1 MALNSDFQKLYVDG
15 LITLFELDASALGAG
30 ILRFHG
36 HISFQEW
43 ERIYTSIGS
52 TEIQIGTDMEQIGSV
67 YNLSDQKVWY
77 RNITWQG
84 QTFEPMALDVSG
96 LEMRSDG
103 KASAP
108 TLTLANN
115 INGIQGAVSA
125 YCLQFDD
132 FAGAKLKVITTLAKY
147 LDATNFYAGNPSAS
161 NEAKEQLWFIEQ
173 KTSENAQ
180 QVTFELSNPIDF
192 EGLRIPVR
200 QITSLCHWCT
210 MGNYRGEECGY
221 TGTLMFTEKDVPTD
235 NPALDKCAGRLKS
248 CRLRHGGTKP
258 LPFGGFPAANLV

>member
-36 HISFQEW
+36 HISFEDW
-43 ERIYTSIGS
+43 ERIYALIGS
-52 TEIQIGTDMEQIGSV
+52 DALLGDEARLIGQGIDGEA
-67 YNLSDQKVWY
+67 NKKVWY
-77 RNITWQG
+77 RNIIWQG
-84 QTFEPMALDVSG
+84 QAFEPMALDVSG
-96 LEMRSDG
+96 LEMRSDC
-103 KASAP
+103 KASSP

-132 FAGAKLKVITTLAKY
+132 FAGAKLKVITTLAKH
-147 LDATNFYAGNPSAS
+147 LDADNFSTGNPSAS

-180 QVTFELSNPIDF
+180 AVTFELSNPIDF
-192 EGLRIPVR
+192 EGLKIPVR
-200 QITSLCHWCT
+200 QISNYCHWCAVAA
-210 MGNYRGEECGY
+210 YRGQECQY
-221 TGTLMFTEKDVPTD
+221 TGAAMFTDKDEPTD
-235 NPALDKCAGRLKS
+235 NPALDRCSGRLSS
-248 CRLRHGGTKP
+248 CRIRNNEIR
-258 LPFGGFPAANLV
+258 FGGFPASSLM